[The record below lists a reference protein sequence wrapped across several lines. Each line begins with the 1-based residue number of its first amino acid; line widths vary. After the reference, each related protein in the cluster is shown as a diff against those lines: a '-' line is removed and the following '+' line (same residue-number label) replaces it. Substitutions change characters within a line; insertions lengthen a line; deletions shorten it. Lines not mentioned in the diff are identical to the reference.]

1 MMTKKAQAAEISQL
15 VDEMVQ
21 KGAKM
26 AQTEQK
32 LRHPKNLVKRSREKV
47 EASHGEIAHCR
58 ILWKQNVDWGIKQKC
73 CGSVN
78 QFNEYTI

>member
-26 AQTEQK
+26 AQTERK
-32 LRHPKNLVKRSREKV
+32 SRHFKKLVKRSREK
-47 EASHGEIAHCR
+47 AKAFHGHRADDTRLSDFACANHE
-58 ILWKQNVDWGIKQKC
+58 W
-73 CGSVN
+73 
-78 QFNEYTI
+78 